1 MQPYSITEITFS
13 LSLPVCDKDEVIAV
27 CSLDEG
33 SLCVREQIRQLDIP
47 QKDYRVVII
56 YDQNKLPV
64 AQISYWGQ
72 VFELN
77 SERAFPLLDAQY
89 DPQHEQLRLI
99 SLVYDLSV
107 FVRLPARHVGD
118 AWFEIPQLIPC
129 TKVYPFRVALSPGK
143 GFHVEMYP
151 RGTRQNNT
159 TAHPLEVA
167 KMAIYTNPPVEVERK
182 SEQ

>member
-89 DPQHEQLRLI
+89 DPQHDQL
-99 SLVYDLSV
+99 
-107 FVRLPARHVGD
+107 
-118 AWFEIPQLIPC
+118 
-129 TKVYPFRVALSPGK
+129 
-143 GFHVEMYP
+143 
-151 RGTRQNNT
+151 
-159 TAHPLEVA
+159 PL
-167 KMAIYTNPPVEVERK
+167 T
-182 SEQ
+182 S